1 MRLLM
6 RVSLV
11 LRVNSEDSAN
21 SCLHAHTLST
31 QVSASRLSSQSCIG
45 ANYDVGSKYFYF
57 FYYSAIGDWGIGIFV
72 VVVGDS
78 AKLLSPP
85 RTKKKK
91 KSFFCIAL
99 FFFHVLAWRCQI
111 SIFLFHTCLH
121 CNCKYF
127 IFFLHCFLF
136 ESFYFFFF
144 FSHRFFFFF
153 FFRLSHVCCFL
164 FCNAQ
169 FFFQWLLLTHCPR

>member
-91 KSFFCIAL
+91 KIFFFASL
-99 FFFHVLAWRCQI
+99 FFFFTSWRGDVKSRFFYSTHAFI
-111 SIFLFHTCLH
+111 AIANIL
-121 CNCKYF
+121 YF
-127 IFFLHCFLF
+127 SCIVFFL
-136 ESFYFFFF
+136 SRSIFFFF
-144 FSHRFFFFF
+144 FLIDFFFFF
-153 FFRLSHVCCFL
+153 FFVFLTFVAFCFAMHSFFSNGCC
-164 FCNAQ
+164 
-169 FFFQWLLLTHCPR
+169 

>member
-91 KSFFCIAL
+91 K
-99 FFFHVLAWRCQI
+99 
-111 SIFLFHTCLH
+111 
-121 CNCKYF
+121 
-127 IFFLHCFLF
+127 IFFLHR
-136 ESFYFFFF
+136 SFF
-144 FSHRFFFFF
+144 FSRLGVAMSNLDFFIPHMPSLQLQIFYI
-153 FFRLSHVCCFL
+153 FL
-164 FCNAQ
+164 ALFS
-169 FFFQWLLLTHCPR
+169 F